1 MFERQARHLTDDG
14 LGELLGF
21 GGQHAPRQFAR
32 CIGGRRVSLSFVVL
46 N

>member
-1 MFERQARHLTDDG
+1 
-14 LGELLGF
+14 LLGF

-32 CIGGRRVSLSFVVL
+32 CVGGRRVTLTFFLL